1 MGDYII
7 MNNLENI
14 ISKLVENKSTIK
26 KKYKIK
32 QIGVFGSF
40 VRGENQKNS
49 DIDILIEYD
58 RRKTFTIF
66 DFIRLEEY
74 LTGLLGIKV
83 DLALKSK
90 LKPVIGSYIM
100 KEVIMI

>member
-1 MGDYII
+1 

-14 ISKLVENKSTIK
+14 ISKLSENKSTIK
-26 KKYKIK
+26 EKYKIK

-40 VRGENQKNS
+40 VRGENQKES
-49 DIDILIEYD
+49 DVDILIEYD

-66 DFIRLEEY
+66 DIIRLEEY
-74 LTGLLGIKV
+74 LTELLGIKV